1 MKLWVVF
8 CVIVLFVC
16 TIVPLTINEQFA
28 MLLWVSETLY
38 WKRTEF
44 DEFHVDVFAGEIKE
58 TIGGVV
64 STPTVRVLV
73 ELAPM
78 LDELSVQFTDQL

>member
-8 CVIVLFVC
+8 WVIVEFVW
-16 TIVPLTINEQFA
+16 TIVPLTIREQLV
-28 MLLWVSETLY
+28 MLLWVSDTLY
-38 WKRTEF
+38 WKRTEL
-44 DEFHVDVFAGEIKE
+44 EVFHVAAFAGDICV
-58 TIGGVV
+58 TTGGVI
-64 STPTVRVLV
+64 SALTVRVLV